1 MAFSL
6 SKGAD
11 FVITVVELIEQQK
24 ILTPEALAE
33 REQTRSRELFTAQLA
48 AVYRH
53 TDQFFVKLLLLQY
66 ALLLIAMCWLAPMF
80 GATNASGG
88 GLIDWPTL
96 VISGL
101 ITAIPVGLAS
111 VWPGHI
117 VTRLAVAATQSLMS
131 GLLIHATSGRLEAHF
146 HIFGSLALLTFYRD
160 WRVISAAFGIA
171 TADRFL
177 RGLLWP
183 ESLYGGGHFEL
194 WRCVEYIGWMAVQA
208 GFLMMFVRTTLG
220 EMQQNCETS
229 AKAELNW
236 QQTEDFAEKRT
247 HETQSVIDEL
257 MDRMIKQNQQEQELR
272 RLLDE
277 ASRSAEELK
286 LAKERA
292 ETASKAKSE
301 FLANM
306 SHEIRT
312 PMTAILGYVDVLA
325 EMSECF
331 DAEMA
336 ADAISTIRRNGEHL
350 LSIINDILDLSKIE
364 AGQLTLEK
372 IVCSPKQLVDDVAEL
387 MRARVEAKGLALV
400 IEAPEDLPKH
410 FSTDPTR
417 LRQVLLNLVSNAVKF
432 TEHGSV
438 SVRLIPLDEN
448 RLRFEI
454 ADTGIGMTAEQ
465 SALLFVPF
473 QQADNSMTRR
483 FGGTG
488 LGLAICRR
496 LMHKMG
502 GSITFE
508 STPGVGSTFRVDVP
522 LIPTTDAYESVGK
535 QPVDPVP
542 SANGRSGE
550 GALHGVRVL
559 LVDDG
564 LDNQKLIGLILRKV
578 GATVSVCSNG
588 QDAVDF
594 LADRSCEID
603 IILMDMQMPIMDGVT
618 ATRTL
623 IDQGCTVPVIAL
635 TANAY
640 AEDRMQAREAGCCD
654 FLTKPIDRTLTIE
667 CIRQW
672 AGLTHASVR

>member
-1 MAFSL
+1 M
-6 SKGAD
+6 
-11 FVITVVELIEQQK
+11 ITVVELIEQQR
-24 ILTPEALAE
+24 ILTPEELAE
-33 REQTRSRELFTAQLA
+33 REQSRSRELLSAQLA
-48 AVYRH
+48 TVCRH
-53 TDQFFVKLLLLQY
+53 TDQFFVKLLLLQFSLLAI
-66 ALLLIAMCWLAPMF
+66 ALCWLDPLL
-80 GATNASGG
+80 ASEGTSISDG
-88 GLIDWPTL
+88 IDWLTL
-96 VISGL
+96 SMSAFV
-101 ITAIPVGLAS
+101 TAIPVGLALIR
-111 VWPGHI
+111 PGH
-117 VTRLAVAATQSLMS
+117 VATRLTVAATQALMS
-131 GLLIHATSGRLEAHF
+131 GLLLHATSGRLEAHF

-160 WRVISAAFGIA
+160 WRVIAAAFAIA
-171 TADRFL
+171 TTDRFL
-177 RGLLWP
+177 RGLLSP
-183 ESLYGGGHFEL
+183 ESLYGQSHFEA
-194 WRCVEYIGWMAVQA
+194 WRCIEYVGWMAVQA

-257 MDRMIKQNQQEQELR
+257 MARMIKQNQQEQELR

-312 PMTAILGYVDVLA
+312 PMTAILGYVDVLS
-325 EMSECF
+325 EMGEEF

-364 AGQLTLEK
+364 AGQLKLEK
-372 IVCSPKQLVDDVAEL
+372 IECSPQQLVTDVAEL
-387 MRARVEAKGLALV
+387 MRARIEAKGLALV
-400 IEAPEDLPKH
+400 IETTQELPTQ

-417 LRQVLLNLVSNAVKF
+417 LRQVLLNLVGNAAKF
-432 TEHGSV
+432 TQQGSV
-438 SVRLIPLDEN
+438 TIRLSQLDEN
-448 RLRFEI
+448 RLRFEV

-465 SALLFVPF
+465 TARLFVPF

-502 GSITFE
+502 GSISLE
-508 STPGVGSTFRVDVP
+508 SVPGVGSTFRVDLP
-522 LIPTTDAYESVGK
+522 LMPTAAAYETLNQSSIER
-535 QPVDPVP
+535 PAPASARP
-542 SANGRSGE
+542 SE

-588 QDAVDF
+588 EEAVDF
-594 LADRSCEID
+594 ATDHSNEID
-603 IILMDMQMPIMDGVT
+603 VILMDMQMPVMDGIT

-623 IDQGCTVPVIAL
+623 IAQGCTLPIVAL

-654 FLTKPIDRTLTIE
+654 FLTKPIDRVLTIE
-667 CIRQW
+667 CIRQC
-672 AGLTHASVR
+672 AGLTHATVR